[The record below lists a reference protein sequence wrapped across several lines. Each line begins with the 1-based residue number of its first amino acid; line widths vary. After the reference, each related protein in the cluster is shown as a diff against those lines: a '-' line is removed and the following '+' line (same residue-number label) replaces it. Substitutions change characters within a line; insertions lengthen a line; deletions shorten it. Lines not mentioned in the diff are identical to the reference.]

1 MSSTTATTI
10 SNNSSDTIE
19 LTLEIPVWVHGKRK
33 WVTGIT
39 KKTTFDD
46 LIYALLAQADLLK
59 TSTTTNSITGYAIAE
74 CIQLSA
80 LSPSTTNDSEP
91 PSLITQRI
99 IKGRGKVIKSYKNWQ
114 FDKLPLT
121 ILHLISTSSF
131 PDNNLS
137 TSKFRSKIF
146 RRFLPSKTPTISSI
160 SPSSSLI
167 SSSQSDSSLISNQ
180 GQSLPLPSYR
190 QKSLTDFHENTNI
203 IERQKRLL
211 DYLDEKIHQAENLSS
226 PINTLP
232 KPPTRNLYSQD
243 PTSILNP
250 EVTLND
256 VSRLFSHQIDQ
267 QEQLIFATQ
276 LCNSILNMQERID
289 EKTNILYA
297 VEQAISNELNQVL
310 HQQHYDT
317 LPSTSSSNLN
327 ENNSSISNDLL
338 TLKNSIYRSRELSR
352 IQSKEMHDFDLSLR
366 EVEILLASKYD
377 ELKYLEYETS
387 SNLMTTSRC
396 LTPNYSTQ
404 QQHFRTNI
412 DEQSAYDTLDIA
424 TTTTPPNVAFTSIKE
439 VDEDSGINSLTSDD
453 SNHHTMS
460 LIHQKQNTQLETLV

>member
-1 MSSTTATTI
+1 MSTTATTI

-46 LIYALLAQADLLK
+46 LIYALLAQAELLK
-59 TSTTTNSITGYAIAE
+59 TSTATNTITGYAIAE

-80 LSPSTTNDSEP
+80 LSPSTTNDSEPP

-121 ILHLISTSSF
+121 ILHLIST
-131 PDNNLS
+131 DNNLS

-167 SSSQSDSSLISNQ
+167 SSSQSDSSLISN
-180 GQSLPLPSYR
+180 GQTLPLPSYR
-190 QKSLTDFHENTNI
+190 QKSVTDFHENTNI

-226 PINTLP
+226 P
-232 KPPTRNLYSQD
+232 KPQNRNLYSQD
-243 PTSILNP
+243 PTPILNT

-317 LPSTSSSNLN
+317 LPSTSNIN
-327 ENNSSISNDLL
+327 ENNSTISNDLI